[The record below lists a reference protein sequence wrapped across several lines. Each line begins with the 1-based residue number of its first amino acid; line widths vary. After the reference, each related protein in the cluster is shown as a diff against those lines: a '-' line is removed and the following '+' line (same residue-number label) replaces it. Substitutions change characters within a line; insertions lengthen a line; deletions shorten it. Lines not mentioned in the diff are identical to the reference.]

1 MFLFHRI
8 YLSSWF
14 MNMPVD
20 AISLEVFKNL
30 FASVAEEMGVTL
42 RRASFSPNIRERLDF
57 SCAVFDH
64 QARMVAQAAHIPV
77 HLGSMPASVASA
89 IEVFDEILPGDVI
102 VLNDPY
108 HGGTHLPDITM
119 VSPVFAGG
127 NLVYFVASR
136 AHHADVG
143 GMSPGSLPLSTELYQ
158 EGIIIPPLKL
168 RLSGWMNDGAMAL
181 IVANSRN
188 PEERLG
194 DLEAQLAAHRIGE
207 NRLIDMMVKH
217 GVETT
222 LEHAEAL
229 LDYSRKMTEAIIA
242 RIPDGTYTFQ
252 DGLEGDGQ
260 NEFDIPIQ
268 ATITVQDSLMSVD
281 FTGSAPQVLG
291 NVNAVIAIV
300 RSATWY
306 CIRLLAEDDVPV
318 NHGCFQPV
326 TVTTPDG
333 SFLNPKFP
341 AAVAVG
347 NTETGQRVVDTVLG
361 ALSQALPDRI
371 PAASQGTMNN
381 LTVGGYIG
389 DTQFVY
395 YETIGGGH
403 GGSINGDGL
412 SGRQS
417 HMTNTLNTPVEALEY
432 SLPMRVLQYGLREK
446 SGGTGK
452 HRGGDGIIREY
463 EFLVP
468 TTITLNSERRIRAP
482 YGVNGGG
489 DGAKGI
495 NTIIRDGQS
504 EVVGGKY
511 TTQLNVG
518 DQIIVKTPGGG
529 GWGTSD

>member
-1 MFLFHRI
+1 M
-8 YLSSWF
+8 Y
-14 MNMPVD
+14 MPVD

-57 SCAVFDH
+57 SCAVFDA

-89 IEVFDEILPGDVI
+89 IDEFEEFAPGDVI

-119 VSPVFAGG
+119 ISPVFAGG
-127 NLVYFVASR
+127 DLVYFVASR

-168 RLSGWMNDGAMAL
+168 RLSGWINEGAMAL
-181 IVANSRN
+181 IIANSRN
-188 PEERLG
+188 PEERTG
-194 DLEAQLAAHRIGE
+194 DIEAQLAAHRVGE
-207 NRLIDMMVKH
+207 SRLTDMMINH
-217 GVETT
+217 GVDTT

-229 LDYSRKMTEAIIA
+229 LDYSRKMTESIIEN
-242 RIPDGTYTFQ
+242 IPDGTYTYQ
-252 DGLEGDGQ
+252 DALEGDGQ
-260 NEFDIPIQ
+260 SEFDIPIHVRL
-268 ATITVQDSLMSVD
+268 TVDHNQMTVD
-281 FTGSAPQVLG
+281 FEGSAPQVLG
-291 NVNAVIAIV
+291 NVNAVSAIV

-306 CIRLLAEDDVPV
+306 CVRLLADDDVPV
-318 NHGCFQPV
+318 NDGCFQPV
-326 TVTTPDG
+326 TVLTPDG
-333 SFLNPKFP
+333 SFLNPRFP

-361 ALSQALPDRI
+361 ALAQALPDKI

-381 LTVGGYIG
+381 FTVGGFIG

-403 GGSINGDGL
+403 GASVEGDGL

-432 SLPMRVLQYGLREK
+432 TLPMRVLRYHLREN
-446 SGGTGK
+446 SGGNGK
-452 HRGGDGIIREY
+452 HKGGDGIVREY

-468 TTITLNSERRIRAP
+468 ATITLNSERRIRAP
-482 YGVNGGG
+482 YGVNGGESG
-489 DGAKGI
+489 KKGI
-495 NTIIRDGQS
+495 NTIIKNGQS
-504 EVVGGKY
+504 ETVSGKY
-511 TTQLNVG
+511 TTHIEEGTRVL
-518 DQIIVKTPGGG
+518 IETPGGG
-529 GWGTSD
+529 GWGEADK